1 VLSALVKLIR
11 RAVEQLAEA
20 LIKSLAG
27 SRGGKPLNP
36 AAAIVI

>member
-1 VLSALVKLIR
+1 VLSTLVKLIR

-20 LIKSLAG
+20 LIEGLA
-27 SRGGKPLNP
+27 RVGKVLNP